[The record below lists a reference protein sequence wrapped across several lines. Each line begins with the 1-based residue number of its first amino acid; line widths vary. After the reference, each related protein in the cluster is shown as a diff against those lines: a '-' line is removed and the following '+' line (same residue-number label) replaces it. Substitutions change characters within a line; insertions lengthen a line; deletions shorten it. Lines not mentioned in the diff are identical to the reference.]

1 MEGRKMRTGLDRII
15 DGYIRLNMP
24 VGEIIDNLVNNYTTR
39 ALTEQLANT
48 CKENAELKERSASL
62 VRISQ
67 EDFENHFRI
76 IGKRS
81 DGTEET
87 RGRKWNKET

>member
-1 MEGRKMRTGLDRII
+1 MKTGLDRII
-15 DGYIRLNMP
+15 DGYIRLGMSTDD
-24 VGEIIDNLVNNYTTR
+24 IIDNLVNNYTTR
-39 ALTEQLANT
+39 ALAGQLVNT
-48 CKENAELKERSASL
+48 CKENTELKERSASL

-87 RGRKWNKET
+87 RGRKWNK